1 MNIDTKL
8 IPKVL
13 AERLKKVLSSLISKN
28 QTVYVKGR
36 FIKGGRLISD
46 ILEISDN
53 LKTKGFLMTLD
64 IEKTFNLVNHLSLIT
79 ALEKYAFKEDF
90 IKWVQILIQRIL
102 NLESHKNLV
111 PLMERQQQTISRFKE
126 VPEKAI
132 QFYTCF
138 RNCIFIDY
146 AKRNINGP
154 NILENTFLYTVYADD
169 TTLNDKKSVKELM
182 KIFDILTFSGLK
194 PNKSKCEI
202 AGLGAL

>member
-1 MNIDTKL
+1 
-8 IPKVL
+8 
-13 AERLKKVLSSLISKN
+13 
-28 QTVYVKGR
+28 
-36 FIKGGRLISD
+36 
-46 ILEISDN
+46 
-53 LKTKGFLMTLD
+53 
-64 IEKTFNLVNHLSLIT
+64 
-79 ALEKYAFKEDF
+79 
-90 IKWVQILIQRIL
+90 
-102 NLESHKNLV
+102 
-111 PLMERQQQTISRFKE
+111 MEGQQQTISRLKE

-138 RNCIFIDY
+138 RNCIFIDH

-194 PNKSKCEI
+194 PNKSICEI